1 MSLFIKSFCVLAV
14 VVFLAGCN
22 QSGVGPFSSSGSG
35 SGDSFV
41 GPGPD
46 DGGSGGEQVALV
58 HNPEPASLA
67 LLGLGLLGLFRKRRK
82 DDMKKGILFIIFGIF
97 MFMFAGAANASLVDR
112 LTYTAPGAG
121 ISIDAVGLN
130 TNQTGVIQAQIPSGA
145 SIFRAYLYL
154 ADVWG
159 SGLSNVDFNGTTQV
173 SDASSRVDTGA
184 RAANPASEN
193 IWDVTSAVQSVVGGG
208 SGTFNFNVTELGYL
222 DGEVLSVI
230 YSIPSQPTST
240 VFLFD
245 GESAQGGDNFDIILS
260 TPIDKTDP
268 NFDALLSLGI
278 SYGYQASGQ
287 YSIVNVNGTRLTTS
301 AGGQDD
307 GFAANGG
314 LITAGGIGD
323 STTNP
328 ANPFATDSGG
338 PRYDDELY
346 SLKNFV
352 NNGDTVISFTTQNP
366 SFDDNL
372 FFAAF
377 TTLGSA
383 SIENP
388 QGDVVGGGD
397 NDVIPEPA
405 SLSLL
410 GLGLLGLLRRKKEY
424 RG

>member
-1 MSLFIKSFCVLAV
+1 
-14 VVFLAGCN
+14 
-22 QSGVGPFSSSGSG
+22 
-35 SGDSFV
+35 
-41 GPGPD
+41 
-46 DGGSGGEQVALV
+46 
-58 HNPEPASLA
+58 
-67 LLGLGLLGLFRKRRK
+67 
-82 DDMKKGILFIIFGIF
+82 
-97 MFMFAGAANASLVDR
+97 
-112 LTYTAPGAG
+112 
-121 ISIDAVGLN
+121 
-130 TNQTGVIQAQIPSGA
+130 
-145 SIFRAYLYL
+145 
-154 ADVWG
+154 
-159 SGLSNVDFNGTTQV
+159 
-173 SDASSRVDTGA
+173 
-184 RAANPASEN
+184 
-193 IWDVTSAVQSVVGGG
+193 VTSAVQSVVGGG

-230 YSIPSQPTST
+230 YSVPSQPTST

-278 SYGYQASGQ
+278 SFGYQPAGQ

-352 NNGDTVISFTTQNP
+352 NNGNTVISFTTQNP

-388 QGDVVGGGD
+388 QGDVVGGGGGD
-397 NDVIPEPA
+397 NVIPEPA

-410 GLGLLGLLRRKKEY
+410 GLGLLGLLRRKKIKL
-424 RG
+424 